1 MKDKALLLEP
11 EIHILQCMD
20 IIHSCLLVDVRC
32 GSKIQ
37 QCLRTSVMRA
47 VWQSIR
53 DALESLDPSLGKIPE
68 VLKTN
73 TPLYYPLT
81 LY

>member
-20 IIHSCLLVDVRC
+20 IIHSCLLVDARC

-37 QCLRTSVMRA
+37 QCLRNSIMRA
-47 VWQSIR
+47 ILQSIT
-53 DALESLDPSLGKIPE
+53 DAWESLDPSLSKIPE
-68 VLKTN
+68 VLETN
-73 TPLYYPLT
+73 IPLYYPLT

>member
-11 EIHILQCMD
+11 EIYIVQCMD
-20 IIHSCLLVDVRC
+20 IIHSCLFVDVRC

-37 QCLRTSVMRA
+37 QCLRASIMRA
-47 VWQSIR
+47 ILQSIT
-53 DALESLDPSLGKIPE
+53 DAVESLDPSLGKIPE
-68 VLKTN
+68 VLKIN
-73 TPLYYPLT
+73 IPLYYPIT